1 MLHRIVQQIT
11 VLGPLLPNLHNNDMA
26 TRVDIEPDVI
36 KYAYDTVHLTF
47 DTSID
52 KSKIKFK

>member
-26 TRVDIEPDVI
+26 TRVHIEPDVI
-36 KYAYDTVHLTF
+36 KYAYDTVHLIF
-47 DTSID
+47 DNSID